1 VPTLIEETTPARPR
15 VSRAIHRS
23 ALVLVA
29 LIAPACGPS
38 TSPSADAART
48 ALATALDAWRDG
60 KKPADL
66 AGLTPPVQ
74 VIDSEW
80 AGGRKLASYQIVRE
94 TPSETDKRFV
104 VELTYAAPPAEA
116 EVVYIMVGSE
126 PVSVFRDED
135 YDRSMNM
142 DNSPTPAKKRRR

>member
-1 VPTLIEETTPARPR
+1 VPTLIEETTRARPR
-15 VSRAIHRS
+15 DARAIGRS

-38 TSPSADAART
+38 TNPSADAART

-66 AGLTPPVQ
+66 AELTPPVQ

-104 VELTYAAPPAEA
+104 VKLTYAAPPAEA
-116 EVVYIMVGSE
+116 EVVFIMVGSE

-142 DNSPTPAKKRRR
+142 DNSPTPTKKRRR

>member
-1 VPTLIEETTPARPR
+1 MGPSGSSRTRSIWRPGAPWARGTEVRSSVPTLIEETTPARPR
-15 VSRAIHRS
+15 VSRAIGRS
-23 ALVLVA
+23 GLVLVA

-74 VIDSEW
+74 
-80 AGGRKLASYQIVRE
+80 
-94 TPSETDKRFV
+94 
-104 VELTYAAPPAEA
+104 
-116 EVVYIMVGSE
+116 
-126 PVSVFRDED
+126 
-135 YDRSMNM
+135 
-142 DNSPTPAKKRRR
+142 